1 MPATRVTGC
10 APWSRRMPE
19 DTGRQ
24 QDRQE
29 RPSMRVER
37 TERDDGRYLI
47 YYSWTDEQAADAAS
61 STSGK
66 PPATPDV

>member
-1 MPATRVTGC
+1 
-10 APWSRRMPE
+10 MPE

-24 QDRQE
+24 QERPE

-37 TERDDGRYLI
+37 TERADGRYLI
-47 YYSWTDEQAADAAS
+47 YYSWIEEQSADAAS

>member
-1 MPATRVTGC
+1 
-10 APWSRRMPE
+10 
-19 DTGRQ
+19 
-24 QDRQE
+24 
-29 RPSMRVER
+29 MRVER

-47 YYSWTDEQAADAAS
+47 YYSWTDEQAADATS